1 MSQHFLFHGWFLPL
15 HIAGGCMPLSPRW
28 YPEAILGQSLRIGSR
43 TVAMSFFKSFLG
55 TSTLSHFIFFY
66 SQTFGDDK
74 VSRVIFVHF
83 WVSDGRKI
91 KEGVWSHR
99 ASQEAKL
106 VLIIPTTPC
115 LSHARLLFK
124 DRCKD

>member
-1 MSQHFLFHGWFLPL
+1 
-15 HIAGGCMPLSPRW
+15 MPHRPQMVSRGHSWPV
-28 YPEAILGQSLRIGSR
+28 PSRIGSR

-55 TSTLSHFIFFY
+55 TSTLSHFIFFIPKHLEMTKFQG
-66 SQTFGDDK
+66 SFLF
-74 VSRVIFVHF
+74 IFR
-83 WVSDGRKI
+83 VSDGRKI

-115 LSHARLLFK
+115 LSCETSL
-124 DRCKD
+124 